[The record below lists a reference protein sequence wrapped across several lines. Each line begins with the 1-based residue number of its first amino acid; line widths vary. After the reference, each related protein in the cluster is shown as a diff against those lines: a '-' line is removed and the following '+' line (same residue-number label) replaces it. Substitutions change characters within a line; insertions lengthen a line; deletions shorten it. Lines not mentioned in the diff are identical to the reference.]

1 MIKWIRPNI
10 FSSFR
15 LQDDSSTMLWWME
28 FLWDSIRA
36 RFSHKEFRI
45 LLKNYFR
52 MEGGTAC
59 NNTWTMRRPQL
70 RWPWRKFY
78 SCNAFSTKP
87 CASNTFSKSQQST
100 KTEYRW
106 SNLIGLLWCLQMT
119 TMAFKKLAKNDSINQ
134 QHMDRRY
141 SYPAT
146 PTYLSRVKP
155 DLGLERCSIAE
166 LKVQRRYFHGQPH
179 VVNMVL
185 ASTTDCF
192 RWEVCCCHLD
202 FAFWIFNLILAFG

>member
-1 MIKWIRPNI
+1 MKLGWLATTPQP
-10 FSSFR
+10 S
-15 LQDDSSTMLWWME
+15 
-28 FLWDSIRA
+28 
-36 RFSHKEFRI
+36 
-45 LLKNYFR
+45 
-52 MEGGTAC
+52 
-59 NNTWTMRRPQL
+59 RRPEL
-70 RWPWRKFY
+70 GWPWRKFHF
-78 SCNAFSTKP
+78 CNAFSTKP

-179 VVNMVL
+179 VKEK
-185 ASTTDCF
+185 SE
-192 RWEVCCCHLD
+192 RE
-202 FAFWIFNLILAFG
+202 ILRYATRVSK